1 MLEWFN
7 KQSNIVRGILLIIPF
22 VGWVFELVIRW
33 SAYSKNNSTNNLL
46 MGILVIFFGGL
57 IGLIDGILTLIGN
70 NMLLM

>member
-7 KQSNIVRGILLIIPF
+7 KQSNIVRGILLIVPF

-33 SAYSKNNSTNNLL
+33 SAYSKNNSTNNLV
-46 MGILVIFFGGL
+46 MGILAIFFGGF

-70 NMLLM
+70 NMILM

>member
-7 KQSNIVRGILLIIPF
+7 KQSNIVRGILLIVPF

-33 SAYSKNNSTNNLL
+33 SAYSKNNSTNNLV
-46 MGILVIFFGGL
+46 MGILVIFFGGF

-70 NMLLM
+70 NMILM